1 MLDIMDEPA
10 TCVVPWVTPEHGAGE
25 PIHIRRCR
33 LMNNG
38 STVVGLDVHKATV
51 AAAAP
56 PPGADRTR
64 ETVTIENA
72 PTAIARLVTRLA
84 ARGPLAFVY
93 EAGPC
98 GYEVQRQLTAL
109 GQPCAVV
116 APALTPV
123 RPGDRVKTDRRDAE
137 KLARLYRAGELTPI
151 RIPTRAEEAARDVV
165 RVREDVLA
173 DRLRA
178 RHRLSKFLLR
188 QGRVYRETKA
198 WGVAHRA
205 WLRGQR
211 FEWPPL
217 QQTFEGNLRAVEEA
231 EARLE
236 SLNQQ
241 VLDFAQ
247 SGPYRM
253 AVRYLRSLKGLET
266 LGALTLAVETLD
278 FGRFERAPA
287 YMSLTG
293 LVSSEHSSGGK
304 ERRGSIT
311 KAGNAHLRR
320 ILVEAAW
327 SYRLKNTVSPQLA
340 ERRRSCPPE
349 VIQIARK
356 AQDRLH
362 RKFWRLVSRG
372 KPSQVA
378 AVAVAR
384 ELAGFVWAIA
394 RQVPA
399 AAT

>member
-1 MLDIMDEPA
+1 MPSR
-10 TCVVPWVTPEHGAGE
+10 TGVPPVLAARTVNEH
-25 PIHIRRCR
+25 I
-33 LMNNG
+33 
-38 STVVGLDVHKATV
+38 TTVGLDVHKATV
-51 AAAAP
+51 VAAILPRTAARP
-56 PPGADRTR
+56 TQ
-64 ETVTIENA
+64 TVTIQNC
-72 PTAIARLVTRLA
+72 PKAIERLVGRVSDE
-84 ARGPLAFVY
+84 ARVVFVY

-98 GYEVQRQLTAL
+98 GYQVHRQITEM
-109 GQPCAVV
+109 GRNCVVV
-116 APALTPV
+116 APGLTPV

-137 KLARLYRAGELTPI
+137 KLARLYRAGELTEIYVPNCV
-151 RIPTRAEEAARDVV
+151 EEAARDLV
-165 RVREDVLA
+165 RIREDALE

-205 WLRGQR
+205 WLRRQR
-211 FEWPPL
+211 FEWQPL

-236 SLNQQ
+236 SLDQQ

-247 SGPYRM
+247 SGPYRT
-253 AVRYLRSLKGLET
+253 AVRYLRSLKGVET

-293 LVSSEHSSGGK
+293 LVSSERSSGGK

-340 ERRRSCPPE
+340 ERRRGCPPE

-394 RQVPA
+394 QHVPA